1 MRQITP
7 PQILTFFA
15 LLSVILT
22 LGLGTTWLLLGGLPL
37 GDFRG
42 VALVFTGVVLVYLYA
57 FLVYRLFLHFV
68 PLQEGELAEGSRAE
82 FAAQVGERVFGAG
95 NVLRDVDPT
104 MGSEDFAFLLEARP
118 GAYVFLGQGGADGGC
133 LLHNPHYDF
142 NDAVIPLGA
151 GYLAALAE
159 GALGRGL

>member
-15 LLSVILT
+15 LLFVILT

-42 VALVFTGVVLVYLYA
+42 VALVFAGVVFIYLYA

-82 FAAQVGERVFGAG
+82 FAAQVNILFYLILFNTLIR
-95 NVLRDVDPT
+95 T
-104 MGSEDFAFLLEARP
+104 HFLP
-118 GAYVFLGQGGADGGC
+118 V
-133 LLHNPHYDF
+133 
-142 NDAVIPLGA
+142 PLMRLV
-151 GYLAALAE
+151 YLALGTRWALTLTVRA
-159 GALGRGL
+159 RCWTRR

>member
-42 VALVFTGVVLVYLYA
+42 VALVFTGVVLVYLYS

-68 PLQEGELAEGSRAE
+68 PLQEGELAEGSKAE
-82 FAAQVGERVFGAG
+82 FAAQVNILFYLILF
-95 NVLRDVDPT
+95 NT
-104 MGSEDFAFLLEARP
+104 
-118 GAYVFLGQGGADGGC
+118 C
-133 LLHNPHYDF
+133 LLYTSPSPRD
-142 NDAVIPLGA
+142 
-151 GYLAALAE
+151 
-159 GALGRGL
+159 